1 MEGGSLRVNV
11 SKSKVMVVSKEG
23 GCRADVGLLGEK
35 MEQVECFRY
44 LGTDIHENGRMG
56 EEIGHRVREGERV
69 GGALRAVWRNKGMS
83 VGAMRGMYEAI
94 VVPTLTYGS
103 EAWVMNARE
112 RSRVE
117 AVEMKCLRAIKGVT
131 KFDRVRNSR
140 IREETGVEIGLG
152 ERVEQ
157 ANLRWYG
164 HVMRMDR
171 SRYPRKVLESTV
183 PGVRPRGRPR
193 KGWVEGVNEAIRA
206 RGQDVEEAKVCVND
220 RVKWR
225 RMYRNRSRR

>member
-1 MEGGSLRVNV
+1 
-11 SKSKVMVVSKEG
+11 MVVSKEG